1 MADTNPMNE
10 SMTEPTKVSQ
20 AKSRVPLMAAAGL
33 VLVVG
38 GAIAGVAFLLVDQQR
53 VYIDKAQIAAP
64 QIVLSATSNDTLK
77 QVFVSVGDTIAPN
90 TVVAQVGTELVKS
103 TSGGIVIMTDK
114 DIGSI
119 VGPTTAVVTIVDP
132 SALRVNGQVQE
143 DKGLASI
150 NVGDRAVF
158 TVDAFGS
165 KKFEGVVSEVS
176 PTSHASDVV
185 FSVSDKRQEQTF
197 DVKVSYDV
205 SKYPELHNGMSA
217 KIYVYKQ

>member
-1 MADTNPMNE
+1 
-10 SMTEPTKVSQ
+10 MTEPTKVSQ